1 MQILKAFFGFVFILI
16 AGGLIFFQIQI
27 FIFGSNLPFW
37 NLLLIVFLTIGS
49 LAGGG
54 LIYAGKTD
62 SNDKIA
68 GGAALLVCWALI
80 LLLAYLLL
88 TQDQRITYLE
98 YIIMLAYAVIA
109 GVYGFIGVVLKV

>member
-1 MQILKAFFGFVFILI
+1 M
-16 AGGLIFFQIQI
+16 
-27 FIFGSNLPFW
+27 
-37 NLLLIVFLTIGS
+37 
-49 LAGGG
+49 
-54 LIYAGKTD
+54 IYAGKTD

-98 YIIMLAYAVIA
+98 YIIMIIYTIIS
-109 GVYGFIGVVLKV
+109 GVYGFIGVVLRI